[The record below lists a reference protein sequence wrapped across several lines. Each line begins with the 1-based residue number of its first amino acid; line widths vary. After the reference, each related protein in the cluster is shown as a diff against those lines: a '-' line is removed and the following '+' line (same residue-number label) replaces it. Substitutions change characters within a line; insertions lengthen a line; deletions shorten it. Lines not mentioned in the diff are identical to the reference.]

1 MSDSILVNVL
11 KQVDHLC
18 DIKYFKVFVEFV
30 DIGFDKAD
38 EFSSFAVLDYKIK
51 ALLIL
56 KWRPQFDD
64 SRVFEAR

>member
-56 KWRPQFDD
+56 K
-64 SRVFEAR
+64 